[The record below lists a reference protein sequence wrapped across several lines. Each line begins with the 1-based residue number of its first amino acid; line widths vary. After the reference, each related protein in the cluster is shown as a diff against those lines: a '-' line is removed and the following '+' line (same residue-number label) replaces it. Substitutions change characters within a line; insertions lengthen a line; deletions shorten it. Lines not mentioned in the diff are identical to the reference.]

1 MRHTPP
7 QAGYGDVSDDY
18 YDLLGVERSADE
30 AALKSAFRKAAMKW
44 HPDRNP
50 GDAAAEAKF
59 KEINEAYAV
68 LSDPQKRAAYDR
80 YGKAGLGQGGPGGPG
95 GFGGADV
102 GDIFE
107 SVFGDI
113 FGDVFGNRRGG
124 GRSGG
129 PARGADL
136 RMDLEITL
144 EEAYLGKDAQL
155 KVPTEETCTTC
166 DGTGAAPGTKPETC
180 GTCGGAGQV
189 RVQNGFFMMTRT
201 CPTCGGRGT
210 IIKSPCKACNGR
222 GAVKVERTLQVAIPA
237 GVEDGTRVRLA
248 GEGDRGARGGPR
260 GDLYVFL
267 SVRRHEIF
275 ERDGRDLYC
284 RIPVPMTTAA
294 LGGKVEVPTID
305 GGKAEVEVASG
316 SQTGQRI
323 RLRHHGMTQ
332 LKTVARGDMHVE
344 LFVETPRNLSAK
356 QKELLRQ
363 FQAECG
369 DSSHPEHHGF
379 FEKARGFWER
389 MTGA

>member
-1 MRHTPP
+1 M
-7 QAGYGDVSDDY
+7 SDDY
-18 YDLLGVERSADE
+18 YELLSVPRDADE

-80 YGKAGLGQGGPGGPG
+80 YGKAGLGQGGMGGPG
-95 GFGGADV
+95 GFGAGDV

-107 SVFGDI
+107 TVFGDVFGDI
-113 FGDVFGNRRGG
+113 FGNRRGG
-124 GRSGG
+124 GRSG

-136 RMDLEITL
+136 RMDFEISL
-144 EEAYLGKDAQL
+144 EEAFLGKDAQL
-155 KVPTEETCTTC
+155 KVPTDETCTVC
-166 DGTGAAPGTKPETC
+166 DGTGAEPGTKPETC
-180 GTCGGAGQV
+180 PTCGGAGQV

-201 CPTCGGRGT
+201 CPTCNGRGT
-210 IIKSPCKACNGR
+210 IIKSPCKACKGK
-222 GAVKVERTLQVAIPA
+222 GAVRVERTLQVSIPA

-248 GEGDRGARGGPR
+248 GEGERGARGGPR

-267 SVRRHEIF
+267 SVRKHELF
-275 ERDGRDLYC
+275 EREGRDLYC
-284 RIPVPMTTAA
+284 RMPVTMTTAA

-305 GGKAEVEVASG
+305 GGKAEVEVPEG
-316 SQTGQRI
+316 SQTGRSI

-332 LKTVARGDMHVE
+332 LKTSGRGDMLVE
-344 LFVETPRNLSAK
+344 LYVETPRNLSAK
-356 QKELLRQ
+356 QKDLLRQ

-369 DSSHPEHHGF
+369 DASHPEHAGF
-379 FEKARGFWER
+379 FNKAKGFWDR
-389 MTGA
+389 MTGSA